1 MQKVVDTLEL
11 DNCALHPEFKINER
25 GIFLLEIGPRLGGDY
40 ITSHLVPLST
50 GIDIEK
56 LLIQIATRTTV
67 EIGEKEN
74 KASIIK
80 YFEFPENYF
89 ANDLNIER
97 YYSEYPELVL
107 IESISQKGDVIKK
120 DI

>member
-80 YFEFPENYF
+80 YFEFPENAIV
-89 ANDLNIER
+89 ANDLNIGEILFR
-97 YYSEYPELVL
+97 ISRTCVL
-107 IESISQKGDVIKK
+107 IESISQREMS
-120 DI
+120 